1 MTPTLVFI
9 HGTGDCGW
17 RRVQALVSSV
27 AIDLPGRRD
36 RPFDLSRAQ
45 PDVAA
50 EIATRRRGAPDGPVV
65 LVAHLGRHHRSTSR
79 RCIGD
84 KCDTWCSS
92 PH

>member
-1 MTPTLVFI
+1 
-9 HGTGDCGW
+9 
-17 RRVQALVSSV
+17 
-27 AIDLPGRRD
+27 
-36 RPFDLSRAQ
+36 
-45 PDVAA
+45 
-50 EIATRRRGAPDGPVV
+50 VV